1 MVCGGLFFVARE
13 VEDMAEEPTRG
24 ETKPQPPAPVGTSKV
39 GIGCVVVVVAII
51 VGIFVVVLIGSGG

>member
-1 MVCGGLFFVARE
+1 
-13 VEDMAEEPTRG
+13 MAEEPTQG
-24 ETKPQPPAPVGTSKV
+24 ETKPQPPAPEGTSKM